1 MPRKPSPAQIAHQL
15 TWQLEGYLK
24 RIQLMYILAGVQLAK
39 IRDEQHW
46 KALRYPTI
54 ENYAQ
59 KRLGLSR
66 TALYHYLQI
75 HDWLKRD
82 HPAWLAPKPKGFIP
96 SLTGASALM
105 WIENRLRRRLSESAR
120 RELTGMRLQALRG
133 DLTDEEF
140 RELRARLRGEVEPL
154 RALLAR
160 LKSLA
165 RDAGRVADVPAAAS
179 VALAQAIRA
188 VEQALGSNRETAKLI
203 SPRVVVLSRQ
213 ALAEAS
219 VLA

>member
-1 MPRKPSPAQIAHQL
+1 
-15 TWQLEGYLK
+15 
-24 RIQLMYILAGVQLAK
+24 
-39 IRDEQHW
+39 
-46 KALRYPTI
+46 
-54 ENYAQ
+54 
-59 KRLGLSR
+59 
-66 TALYHYLQI
+66 
-75 HDWLKRD
+75 
-82 HPAWLAPKPKGFIP
+82 
-96 SLTGASALM
+96 
-105 WIENRLRRRLSESAR
+105 
-120 RELTGMRLQALRG
+120 MRLQALRG
-133 DLTDEEF
+133 ELTDEEF

-203 SPRVVVLSRQ
+203 SPRVVVLARQ